1 MDSKVRVKCLGGREL
16 EGTLKGYDDL
26 VNLVLDDT
34 DEYMRGKFLSLCV
47 CVCCNEKTESCVLL
61 GVTTHRCGYCMSRS
75 TRLATSNQ
83 QDTKTRFGG
92 CAWNPGFVGI
102 STRRHG
108 GDCQSLCAT
117 RTRGRMSIKRERE
130 RKRDEKKPRQCYA
143 CVKRTQNKVTGEQQ
157 LPYFCYGYCATL
169 DRWGLGLF
177 GLACRDLDKILSV
190 SL

>member
-130 RKRDEKKPRQCYA
+130 REKERRKKTAAVLRVCKKNTKQGYG
-143 CVKRTQNKVTGEQQ
+143 RTTT
-157 LPYFCYGYCATL
+157 TL
-169 DRWGLGLF
+169 FLLWLLCNIGPLGSRSFWF
-177 GLACRDLDKILSV
+177 GLSRSR
-190 SL
+190 